1 MKWIVVVIMVFG
13 MSFLQAQIGL
23 DELQMRDQDQ
33 LQIYKDK
40 IPDSTYKWYW
50 GVGYTDDESIQDAI
64 HKAEMDN
71 PPKEGEIQMLNFI
84 IYYITQVGFDEK
96 RNYIYYNKVGIKK
109 KQ

>member
-1 MKWIVVVIMVFG
+1 MKWIVVVIIVFG

-40 IPDSTYKWYW
+40 VPDSTYKWYW
-50 GVGYTDDESIQDAI
+50 GVGYNDDESIQDAI
-64 HKAEMDN
+64 RKAEMDN

-84 IYYITQVGFDEK
+84 IYNISMVRFDENRK
-96 RNYIYYNKVGIKK
+96 YIYYNKVGLKK
-109 KQ
+109 

>member
-13 MSFLQAQIGL
+13 MSFLQAQKGL

-40 IPDSTYKWYW
+40 VPDSTYKWYW

-84 IYYITQVGFDEK
+84 IYNISMVRFDENRK
-96 RNYIYYNKVGIKK
+96 YIYYNKVGLKK
-109 KQ
+109 

>member
-1 MKWIVVVIMVFG
+1 MVFG

-40 IPDSTYKWYW
+40 VPDSTYKWYW
-50 GVGYTDDESIQDAI
+50 GEGSSYDESIQDAI

-71 PPKEGEIQMLNFI
+71 PPKEGEIQVMDYI
-84 IYYITQVGFDEK
+84 VYGIYIAGFDK
-96 RNYIYYNKVGIKK
+96 NKKCIYYNKVGLKK
-109 KQ
+109 

>member
-40 IPDSTYKWYW
+40 VPDSTYKWYW
-50 GVGYTDDESIQDAI
+50 GVGYNDDESIQDAI
-64 HKAEMDN
+64 RKAEMDN

-84 IYYITQVGFDEK
+84 IYNISMVRFDENRK
-96 RNYIYYNKVGIKK
+96 YIYYNKVGLKK
-109 KQ
+109 